1 MTIII
6 LRGVEMAMVESVFPI
21 PEGVTFEQA
30 IDLSQSL
37 LAQMEQGLSEPQI
50 EQAIA
55 ALVSSENGARGFFVT
70 YLSGGGA
77 LADQP
82 SAAVVQA
89 LQSSPEIVSELL
101 VKNLAM
107 STAMA
112 ITHRRKQN
120 EAMASGSDQ
129 VRQRTAQLLKLIQL
143 APVPDK
149 AQALIESAT
158 TGAGRYQ
165 TFLERWSY
173 DEEQKAAIVQSLQP
187 FAA

>member
-1 MTIII
+1 
-6 LRGVEMAMVESVFPI
+6 MAMVESVFPI

-30 IDLSQSL
+30 IGLSQSL
-37 LAQMEQGLSEPQI
+37 LAQMEQGLSEPEI
-50 EQAIA
+50 EQAVA
-55 ALVSSENGARGFFVT
+55 GLVSSENGARGFFVT
-70 YLSGGGA
+70 FLSGGGA

-82 SAAVVQA
+82 SAAVVRA
-89 LQSSPEIVSELL
+89 LRSSPDIVAELL

-120 EAMASGSDQ
+120 EAMAVGSDQ
-129 VRQRTAQLLKLIQL
+129 VKQRTTQLLNLTQL
-143 APVPDK
+143 APVPGK

-158 TGAGRYQ
+158 TGVGRYQ

-173 DEEQKAAIVQSLQP
+173 DDEQKAAIVHSLQP
-187 FAA
+187 FSTE